1 MKNMLAG
8 VRRPTRRRGNA
19 IVEFALSFSMLWVI
33 LGGVFQFGY
42 TIYLYEG
49 LANAV
54 QNAAAF
60 ASRADFVVGTSTFSD
75 QVKNMVVYG
84 SPIAGSTPLV
94 PNLTT
99 AKVSVTWTSDSAGLP
114 LTVTVRIVNY
124 TVAAVF
130 NTFTFTNKPLCTMRY
145 AGRYQT

>member
-1 MKNMLAG
+1 MLAG
-8 VRRPTRRRGNA
+8 VRRPANRRGNA
-19 IVEFALSFSMLWVI
+19 IVEFALSFAMLWVI
-33 LGGVFQFGY
+33 LTGVFQFGY

-60 ASRADFVVGTSTFSD
+60 ASRADFKVGTTTFSD

-84 SPIAGSTPLV
+84 SPVAGSTTLV

-99 AKVSVTWTSDSAGLP
+99 AKVSVTWTSDSAGVP
-114 LTVTVRIVNY
+114 RTVTVRIVDY
-124 TVAAVF
+124 SVAAVF
-130 NTFTFTNKPLCTMRY
+130 KTYTFSNKPLCTMRY
-145 AGRYQT
+145 AGRYLT